1 MEIVSILLKYKEIEI
16 SNNINWKRKILILIL
31 LRDVRDKKLSIFIY
45 IDNIIARI
53 RKRIKYIIVKYSLT
67 ILLI

>member
-45 IDNIIARI
+45 IDNIIGRI

>member
-31 LRDVRDKKLSIFIY
+31 LRNARDKKLSIFIY
-45 IDNIIARI
+45 IDNIIGRI